1 MAGKPSAETSR
12 PAAATAA
19 DEEALLLLI
28 RELTAEIHP
37 DWDRELSMR
46 SSLGE
51 EAGLDSLARVELLIR
66 IRKRFRVELADRSAL
81 AAETPGDL
89 LRAIREA
96 GRPSPPDPSWTA
108 VTPAEAGERGPAEA
122 NGAAEAARAGKPGP
136 IEAAPRRLP
145 TLVHVLEWHAGRHA
159 GHAHIRLLEDG
170 EKVTESISYGELM
183 TESEHIASAIL
194 SRDPGPRPAVGI
206 MLATSR
212 SFFTTFMGTLI
223 AGGVPV
229 PLYPPFRADRIG
241 EHLRRQGGILRN
253 AGCRILVTHQ
263 ESAKVGSLLKAQ
275 APGLGTV
282 CTPDDLAGWGGHSAG
297 WQERSPDDLAL
308 LQYTSGSTGDPKG
321 VMLDHGNLLANVHA
335 MAAAARVTP
344 DDVFVSWLPL
354 YHDMGLI
361 GAWLGSLAY
370 GIPLVIMP
378 PTAFLV
384 SPARWLRAIHRHG
397 GTLSASPNFGYAIC
411 ADRLEETDLQG
422 LDLRTWRRAFN
433 GAEPVSPKTLAAFR
447 KRFEPYGFRAEA
459 MAPVY
464 GLAENSVGLAFPE
477 PGHPP
482 RIDRVD
488 RKTFERD
495 MAAMPATD
503 EGRDAL
509 EFPSC
514 GLPLPGHEIRIVD
527 EAGRELPERRVGRIQ
542 FRGPSSTRGYF
553 RNAEADKGLFRD
565 GWLESGDLGYMA
577 GGEIFVSGRTKDVL
591 IRAGRHFFPYEV
603 EEAVGAIPGIRKGA
617 VAAIAVPDR
626 ATGTEKLAILAETRE
641 TGLTRREAL
650 RSSID
655 EAAAALTGMPADV
668 VRLLP
673 PRSIPKTPSGK
684 IRRGASRDLLR
695 EDKAG
700 KPRPVGMQIA
710 GELAHSLRPAFRRLR
725 RRASDLRFASMFWIL
740 FGLFAPVAWVSA
752 MLPWGNPLRRV
763 RAVARA
769 WFRAAGIRI
778 AVDGLERLPAGP
790 AVLAANHPSWL
801 DGLLLVAALPPRH
814 GLVAKAELRRNPL
827 LRMSLRRIGTAF
839 VERADPGRSAA
850 DAAELGRL
858 TAGGRSLIFFPEG
871 TVRRAPGV
879 HPFRMGAFVAAA
891 GAGLPVTPVTLTG
904 SRTALRGGQ
913 WFPRRAAVLI
923 RVLPPLRLQGADWD
937 AALAARDECRRRI
950 AGSLG
955 EPLVG

>member
-1 MAGKPSAETSR
+1 MGGPIQSPG
-12 PAAATAA
+12 PAAAV

-28 RELTAEIHP
+28 RELAAEIHP
-37 DWDRELSMR
+37 DRDRELDLR
-46 SSLGE
+46 SSLSE
-51 EAGLDSLARVELLIR
+51 AAGLDSLARVELLIR
-66 IRKRFRVELADRSAL
+66 IRKRFKVELADRSAL
-81 AAETPGDL
+81 AAETAEDL

-96 GRPSPPDPSWTA
+96 GRPPGPDQSWTA
-108 VTPAEAGERGPAEA
+108 VSPAVAREKRPAEAIE
-122 NGAAEAARAGKPGP
+122 AAEEARSGKPGLS
-136 IEAAPRRLP
+136 EAAPRRLP
-145 TLVHVLEWHAGRHA
+145 TLVHALEWHAARHP
-159 GHAHIRLLEDG
+159 GHAHIRLMEDG
-170 EKVTESISYGELM
+170 EKITGTITYAELLA
-183 TESEHIASAIL
+183 EAERVASALL

-212 SFFTTFMGTLI
+212 AFFTTFMGTLI

-253 AGCRILVTHQ
+253 AGCRILVAHP
-263 ESAKVGSLLKAQ
+263 ESVKVGALLKAQ
-275 APGLGTV
+275 APVLGTV
-282 CTPDDLAGWGGHSAG
+282 CTPDDLAEWGGHATG
-297 WQERSPDDLAL
+297 WPERSPDDLAL

-361 GAWLGSLAY
+361 GAWLGSLVY
-370 GIPLVIMP
+370 GMPLVIMP

-384 SPARWLRAIHRHG
+384 RPARWLRAIHRHG

-411 ADRLEETDLQG
+411 AERLEQADVEG
-422 LDLRTWRRAFN
+422 LDLRAWRRAFN

-447 KRFEPYGFRAEA
+447 KRFGPHGFRADA

-464 GLAENSVGLAFPE
+464 GLAENAVGLAFPE
-477 PGHPP
+477 PGRPP
-482 RIDRVD
+482 RIDRVI
-488 RKTFERD
+488 RRAFERD
-495 MAAMPATD
+495 LAALPAT
-503 EGRDAL
+503 EEEEDAL
-509 EFPSC
+509 EIASC

-527 EAGRELPERRVGRIQ
+527 DAGRELPDRRVGRIQ

-553 RNAEADKGLFRD
+553 RNPEADKGLFRD

-617 VAAIAVPDR
+617 VAAIAVPDP
-626 ATGTEKLAILAETRE
+626 AAGSEKLAILAETRE
-641 TGLTRREAL
+641 TDRARREGLSRA
-650 RSSID
+650 ID
-655 EAAAALTGMPADV
+655 EAATALTGMPADM

-684 IRRGASRDLLR
+684 IRRGASRELLR
-695 EDKAG
+695 EVREGKA
-700 KPRPVGMQIA
+700 RPVGLQVA
-710 GELAHSLRPAFRRLR
+710 GELAHSLRPGFRRLR
-725 RRASDLRFASMFWIL
+725 RRASELRFAAAFWLL
-740 FGLFAPVAWVSA
+740 FGLFSPAAWIAA

-763 RAVARA
+763 RAVARGY
-769 WFRAAGIRI
+769 FRAAGIRI
-778 AVDGLERLPAGP
+778 SVDGLERLPAGP

-801 DGLLLVAALPPRH
+801 DGPLLVAALPPRH

-827 LRMSLRRIGTAF
+827 LRMALRRIGTAF

-850 DAAELGRL
+850 DAMELGRI
-858 TAGGRSLIFFPEG
+858 TAGGRSLVFFPEG

-891 GAGLPVTPVTLTG
+891 GAGLPVVPVTLTG
-904 SRTALRGGQ
+904 SRTALRGDQ
-913 WFPRRAAVLI
+913 WFPRRAAVLVK
-923 RVLPPLRLQGADWD
+923 VLPPLHPRGSDWD
-937 AALAARDECRRRI
+937 AALAVRDECRRRI
-950 AGSLG
+950 AKSLG
-955 EPLVG
+955 EPMVD